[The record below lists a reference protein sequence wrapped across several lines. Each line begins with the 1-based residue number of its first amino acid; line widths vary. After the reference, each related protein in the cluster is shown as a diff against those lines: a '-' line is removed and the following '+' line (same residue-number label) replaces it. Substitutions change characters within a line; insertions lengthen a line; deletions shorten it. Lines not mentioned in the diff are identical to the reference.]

1 MSTDRERLGQ
11 VAKRRRL
18 ALGRTIA
25 EVAKAA
31 GITAK
36 TVGQIE
42 AGNRVRELTLW
53 RLNAGLDW
61 QEGSSQAVLNGGE
74 PEPLDDAAKERPR
87 YTREQLVAAL
97 GLLHQIVDVAEV
109 TEAERDRI
117 HGRIVDL
124 EERLRSLVTA

>member
-74 PEPLDDAAKERPR
+74 PSPLDGAAMERPR

-109 TEAERDRI
+109 SAAERDRI
-117 HGRIVDL
+117 HSRIVDL